1 MLGFMPSCSAAWR
14 RSATLGFSN
23 VGILLSAISAGAIK
37 PHCHA
42 AQKQGIQAKAGMVPC
57 ASVTKL

>member
-23 VGILLSAISAGAIK
+23 VGMVVSAAGVMPGFVPGI
-37 PHCHA
+37 HA
-42 AQKQGIQAKAGMVPC
+42 WHHKQDVDGRDIARP
-57 ASVTKL
+57 